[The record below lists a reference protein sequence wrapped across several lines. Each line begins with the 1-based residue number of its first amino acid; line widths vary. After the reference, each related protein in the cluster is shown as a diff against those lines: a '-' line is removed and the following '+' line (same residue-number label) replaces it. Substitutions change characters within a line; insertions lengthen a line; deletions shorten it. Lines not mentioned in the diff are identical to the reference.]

1 VGLTL
6 QRNLGPVT
14 SLTARQWTAE
24 TLTGEPAICC
34 PNCARVSDLEFPVYH
49 GGVVS
54 QIWSC
59 PYADCSFVDYLTLE
73 AWGEDVLR

>member
-1 VGLTL
+1 MGQRL

-14 SLTARQWTAE
+14 HLTPSQYTVETAS
-24 TLTGEPAICC
+24 GDPAICC
-34 PNCARVSDLEFPVYH
+34 PKCGGISDLEFSVLV

-59 PYADCSFVDYLTLE
+59 PYVSCPFVDYLTLE
-73 AWGEDVLR
+73 SYGEEVLR